1 MKILISIRPKWCKL
15 IADGKKTLE
24 VRKTKPRCS
33 LPFKAFIYE
42 SKSTDKSRL
51 VVYVDSNEPCKYY
64 KGSGK
69 IIGEFICD
77 KIVDIDIPYP
87 AHQQETNENVL
98 KQSCMTYMEMHR
110 YAGNKKVY
118 GYRISNAVIYDEP
131 KSLSDFQ
138 LKKAPMSW
146 QYVKE
151 GRHE

>member
-1 MKILISIRPKWCKL
+1 MKMLISIRPKWCKL

-69 IIGEFICD
+69 VIGEFICD
-77 KIVDIDIPYP
+77 KKWILVYHILHISK
-87 AHQQETNENVL
+87 
-98 KQSCMTYMEMHR
+98 KQMKM
-110 YAGNKKVY
+110 
-118 GYRISNAVIYDEP
+118 
-131 KSLSDFQ
+131 F
-138 LKKAPMSW
+138 
-146 QYVKE
+146 
-151 GRHE
+151 

>member
-24 VRKTKPRCS
+24 VRKTKPRCQ

-51 VVYVDSNEPCKYY
+51 TVYVDGNEPACYY

-69 IIGEFICD
+69 VIGEFICD
-77 KIVDIDIPYP
+77 KIVDIGVPYP
-87 AHQQETNENVL
+87 AYRQETDKNIL
-98 KQSCMTYMEMHR
+98 KQSCMTYMELHQ
-110 YAGNKKVY
+110 YAKGKTVY
-118 GYRISNAVIYDEP
+118 GYYISNVVIYDEP
-131 KSLSDFQ
+131 RDLSDFC

-151 GRHE
+151 KQT